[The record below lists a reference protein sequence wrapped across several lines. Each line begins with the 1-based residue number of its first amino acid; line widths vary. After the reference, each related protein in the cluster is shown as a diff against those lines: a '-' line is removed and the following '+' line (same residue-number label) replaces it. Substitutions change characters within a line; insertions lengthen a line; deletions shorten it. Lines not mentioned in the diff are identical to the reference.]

1 MTKRAPVNVVE
12 NVVDDT
18 RRDAAERR
26 VAVHSF
32 HCVRF
37 TRGCLT
43 VSKYCAIISREHVLR
58 EQRGIA

>member
-18 RRDAAERR
+18 RRDATERG
-26 VAVHSF
+26 VAVHAF

-37 TRGCLT
+37 ARGRLT
-43 VSKYCAIISREHVLR
+43 VSKYCAIISREHVL
-58 EQRGIA
+58 